1 MPTNHGFHSHS
12 ALLFLMIV
20 LFSCFPACSRKKTA
34 EEKPIETSKLASST
48 SDAQFPSYPKLPPP
62 RPEQITEAL
71 DRVFA
76 GVVQVD
82 RSEAPEYIVGDFN
95 GDGSE
100 DLAIWAKANPERI
113 KDLNNEL
120 ANWTIVDP
128 EKTFV
133 PPPGHRVV
141 KLPPKPER
149 DLIKDSEPL
158 LIVIHGY
165 EAQGWRDPNAKQAFV
180 LHNVPGHSLTTAHVE
195 KLPGT
200 LHAAEVVFP
209 QRDGFLYWLGG
220 SYAWKKSRVAQ
231 F

>member
-1 MPTNHGFHSHS
+1 MSQNYGFNSRFV
-12 ALLFLMIV
+12 LPFLIIV
-20 LFSCFPACSRKKTA
+20 LLSCLTACNRKKAVEERQIDTTRLGSTA
-34 EEKPIETSKLASST
+34 ATAQSSN
-48 SDAQFPSYPKLPPP
+48 YPKLTAPT
-62 RPEQITEAL
+62 PEQVTEAV

-76 GVVQVD
+76 GVVQVN
-82 RSEAPEYIVGDFN
+82 RSEAPGYIVGDFN

-100 DLAIWAKANPERI
+100 DLAVWAKANPERI
-113 KDLNNEL
+113 KDLNDEL

-128 EKTFV
+128 QKTFV

-158 LIVIHGY
+158 LIMIHGY

-180 LHNVPGHSLTTAHVE
+180 LHNVPGRSLTTAHVE

-200 LHAAEVVFP
+200 LHTAEVVFP

-220 SYAWKKSRVAQ
+220 SYAWKKSRVAK